1 MKMQVREVI
10 ANINSLAKVIKK
22 DVSMPYSLRR
32 AIRKNYATLYEEY
45 RLFDEERMKII
56 TPIQG
61 ADEGNMS
68 VEELSTF
75 KKTKEEIGQK
85 IDEMLNAEV
94 DIQIIKVSETAL
106 ENVDLTVSDEIAIEF
121 MIEEVE

>member
-1 MKMQVREVI
+1 MQVREVI
-10 ANINSLAKVIKK
+10 ANINNLAKVIKK
-22 DVSMPYSLRR
+22 EIPMPYPLRR
-32 AIRKNYATLYEEY
+32 AIRKNYATLSEEY
-45 RLFDEERMKII
+45 RIFDEERMKII
-56 TPIQG
+56 APIQG

-94 DIQIIKVSETAL
+94 DVQIIKVSETAL

-121 MIEEVE
+121 MIEEE